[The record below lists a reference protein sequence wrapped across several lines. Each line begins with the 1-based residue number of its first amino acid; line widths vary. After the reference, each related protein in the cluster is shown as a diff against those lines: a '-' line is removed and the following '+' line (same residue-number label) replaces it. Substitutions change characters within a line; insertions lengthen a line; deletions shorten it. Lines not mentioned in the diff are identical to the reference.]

1 MQAGQTTTNAP
12 QDTQSPQV
20 ESLKR
25 PGEMVR
31 ERYWDELEIEEKLER
46 TRALVKS
53 LTSMLDRQNREIYEL
68 KSFIWE
74 HSHDA
79 SGEAVVKITK
89 KERYRLENTPGGQ
102 LGGLSAV
109 INAKT
114 PMDDGKV
121 YF

>member
-1 MQAGQTTTNAP
+1 MPTTT
-12 QDTQSPQV
+12 QDTQEMPQ
-20 ESLKR
+20 SQNLR
-25 PGEMVR
+25 QPGLNQDR
-31 ERYWDELEIEEKLER
+31 DRYWDELGIEEKLER
-46 TRALVKS
+46 TRSLVKA

-89 KERYRLENTPGGQ
+89 KERYRLENAPGG
-102 LGGLSAV
+102 LATAM
-109 INAKT
+109 NAKT
-114 PMDDGKV
+114 PSEDSGKV